1 MPISPPDT
9 PLSSGRSTA
18 PLSPSLPCVAAAPSA
33 AAASSSSSSSTSSAA
48 DPLPTQHVYTIR
60 HYPIMLS
67 VGREAAAA
75 SAGMDLTTYNLL
87 MELQQRDITPE
98 DYDMLRRLDSSVQ
111 PKTLSRQRLDQ
122 LCPSWVV
129 PAADA
134 AAGVVPA
141 VAGAA
146 APPATEASAPVTR
159 KAAAA
164 SAAAAAAAAAA
175 APAAKRPCR
184 DAVSMET
191 CSICL
196 EPFACKECMRRL
208 PCRHLFHTTCI
219 DHWLT
224 SCSNLCPECNVSV
237 E

>member
-1 MPISPPDT
+1 MPVSPPDT

-18 PLSPSLPCVAAAPSA
+18 PPSPSLPCAAATPSA

-48 DPLPTQHVYTIR
+48 DPVATQHVYTIR
-60 HYPIMLS
+60 SYPIMLS

-75 SAGMDLTTYNLL
+75 SAGMDLMTYNLL
-87 MELQQRDITPE
+87 MELQHRDITPE
-98 DYDMLRRLDSSVQ
+98 DYDTLRRLDSSVQ

-129 PAADA
+129 TAADA
-134 AAGVVPA
+134 AASLVPA
-141 VAGAA
+141 VAGTAP
-146 APPATEASAPVTR
+146 PPATEASAPVTR
-159 KAAAA
+159 KT
-164 SAAAAAAAAAA
+164 AAAAAAA
-175 APAAKRPCR
+175 AAKRPCR
-184 DAVSMET
+184 DAVSTET

-196 EPFACKECMRRL
+196 EPFACKEGVRRL

>member
-1 MPISPPDT
+1 MPVSPPDT

-18 PLSPSLPCVAAAPSA
+18 PPSPSLPCAAATPSA

-48 DPLPTQHVYTIR
+48 DPVATQHVYTIR
-60 HYPIMLS
+60 SYPIMLS

-75 SAGMDLTTYNLL
+75 SAGMDLMTYNLL
-87 MELQQRDITPE
+87 MELQHRDITPE
-98 DYDMLRRLDSSVQ
+98 DYDTLRRLDSSVQ

-129 PAADA
+129 TAADA
-134 AAGVVPA
+134 
-141 VAGAA
+141 
-146 APPATEASAPVTR
+146 
-159 KAAAA
+159 
-164 SAAAAAAAAAA
+164 
-175 APAAKRPCR
+175 
-184 DAVSMET
+184 VSTET

-196 EPFACKECMRRL
+196 EPFACKEGVRRL